1 MAPISKS
8 DLDAISTVIVSS
20 VSQAIAQAFAQQPKA
35 AIPAQAYQYT
45 KTSPFLPRGSKA
57 PPSDLAAKDQRILNA
72 FLKRGFKDT
81 VLRDRANPDA
91 PHNVKPFK
99 LWLDAGRV
107 VRKGQKGV
115 KGLFHVDQTDPIAKP
130 KAKAKKA

>member
-1 MAPISKS
+1 MTNLTQEQLAALIANVVGQVLAGQSATPRASSKPHF
-8 DLDAISTVIVSS
+8 LAKG
-20 VSQAIAQAFAQQPKA
+20 QRA
-35 AIPAQAYQYT
+35 A
-45 KTSPFLPRGSKA
+45 
-57 PPSDLAAKDQRILNA
+57 PSDLAAKDAQIVAA
-72 FLKRGFKDT
+72 FKRRGFSVTLK
-81 VLRDRANPDA
+81 DRANPDA